1 MARYKRPRVSRM
13 QMPEIMLTPMID
25 TFCVLLVIFIVA
37 APMVQNG
44 IRVDLPFGKTKEVG
58 ATQEYVVTLNKDNQV
73 FFNTYPVKRNQL
85 VSQVQKALAQ
95 HKEDMP
101 IYVRADEKVP
111 YGKVI
116 EIVDEL
122 KQAGVRFVA
131 MSTRPT

>member
-1 MARYKRPRVSRM
+1 MMA
-13 QMPEIMLTPMID
+13 PEIVLTPLID

-44 IRVDLPFGKTKEVG
+44 IRVDLPFGKSKEVG
-58 ATQEYVVTLNKDNQV
+58 ASQELVVTINKENKL
-73 FFNTYPVKRNQL
+73 FLNTYPVTHDAL
-85 VSQVQKALAQ
+85 IAQVRRALAQ

-101 IYVRADEKVP
+101 VYVRADEKVS

-131 MSTRPT
+131 MSTRPA

>member
-1 MARYKRPRVSRM
+1 MKSFQRRRTRRASS
-13 QMPEIMLTPMID
+13 PEITLTPMID

-44 IRVDLPFGKTKEVG
+44 IRIDLPFGKTREVG
-58 ATQEYVVTLNKDNQV
+58 PSQELVVTINKQQHL
-73 FFNTYPVKRNQL
+73 FFNSYPIERKNL
-85 VSQVQKALAQ
+85 VSTVQKALNQ
-95 HKEDMP
+95 KEDTP
-101 IYVRADEKVP
+101 VYVRADEAIA

-131 MSTRPT
+131 MSTRPS

>member
-1 MARYKRPRVSRM
+1 MMRFRRRHVRHTRP
-13 QMPEIMLTPMID
+13 PKITLTPMID

-44 IRVDLPFGKTKEVG
+44 IRIDLPFGKTREVG
-58 ATQEYVVTLNKDNQV
+58 PSQELVVTINKQQRL
-73 FFNTYPVKRNQL
+73 FFNSYPIERRAL
-85 VSQVQKALAQ
+85 VATVQKALNQ
-95 HKEDMP
+95 KEDLP
-101 IYVRADEKVP
+101 VYVRADESIP

-131 MSTRPT
+131 MSTRQS

>member
-1 MARYKRPRVSRM
+1 MARLTRRKIRRT
-13 QMPEIMLTPMID
+13 QLPEIILTPLID

-58 ATQEYVVTLNKDNQV
+58 ASQEYVVTINKSNKL
-73 FFNTYPVKRNQL
+73 FFNTYPIKREQL
-85 VSQVQKALAQ
+85 TSQVQKALAQ

-101 IYVRADEKVP
+101 VYIRADETVS

-131 MSTRPT
+131 MSTRPG

>member
-1 MARYKRPRVSRM
+1 MIRIKRRHKRHT
-13 QMPEIMLTPMID
+13 QLPEIILTPLID

-58 ATQEYVVTLNKDNQV
+58 STQELVVTLNKKNKI
-73 FFNTYPVKRNQL
+73 FFNTYPVERRNL
-85 VSQVQKALAQ
+85 ASHVQQALAQ
-95 HKEDMP
+95 SKEDLP
-101 IYVRADEKVP
+101 VYVKADQSVS

-122 KQAGVRFVA
+122 KQAGVRYVA
-131 MSTRPT
+131 MSTQPA

>member
-1 MARYKRPRVSRM
+1 MRMRRNRLKRM
-13 QMPEIMLTPMID
+13 TIPEIVLTPLID

-44 IRVDLPFGKTKEVG
+44 IRVDLPFGKSKEVG
-58 ATQEYVVTLNKDNQV
+58 ASQDLVVTLNKDNKL
-73 FFNTYPVKRNQL
+73 FFNTYPVTRESL
-85 VSQVQKALAQ
+85 VAQVRKALAQ
-95 HKEDMP
+95 HKEDVP
-101 IYVRADEKVP
+101 VYVRADEHVS

-131 MSTRPT
+131 MSTRPV